1 MTTLTEWLRRGEV
14 DRAYELVKATARRIL
29 FRKGGNGSLTA
40 TELTHES
47 YLRQMRQKLP
57 HIKNRQHY
65 AAMVAHI
72 MQQILVDD
80 ARNRLAQKRNGIAPA
95 PAAAAQPED
104 ILAVTQAMTRLRRLD
119 SNCAK
124 VVELRYI
131 VGLSVEETAAMLGR
145 ETWQVADD
153 WAFAK
158 VWLRDQLDSS
168 KSANRSPKAA
178 ISAGRANGSNA
189 KAGAR

>member
-1 MTTLTEWLRRGEV
+1 
-14 DRAYELVKATARRIL
+14 
-29 FRKGGNGSLTA
+29 
-40 TELTHES
+40 
-47 YLRQMRQKLP
+47 
-57 HIKNRQHY
+57 
-65 AAMVAHI
+65 
-72 MQQILVDD
+72 
-80 ARNRLAQKRNGIAPA
+80 
-95 PAAAAQPED
+95 
-104 ILAVTQAMTRLRRLD
+104 MTRLRRLD
-119 SNCAK
+119 ANCAK

-168 KSANRSPKAA
+168 KSANRSPKTA